1 MADETSTGALD
12 ASEPAA
18 WQGRWAS
25 AVALVGAIILIGLL
39 GLVTLTNR
47 NREAALE
54 LERNVYETMHL
65 VRAVDGSIARAEAAL
80 GRFALDEDLRTSGTS
95 YYQEWRRAA
104 FQIARLRNLVRNDE
118 KQLERVTLLRE
129 LFNRRGEELGRA
141 AAAASRREGTAAL
154 GLFYSAAGSTTLT
167 QLQAQL
173 DGIEEAARQTLNER
187 VRASQAA
194 ADSADRFMMLLG
206 WVAVAISLLAIALS
220 YWAYKAFAEGR
231 IARSQ
236 ADSEAER
243 AAELDR
249 AVQQRTREL
258 STANERL
265 QSEMAERAAAEEKL
279 RQVQKME
286 AVGQLTGGIAHDF
299 NNMLAVVV
307 GGLDLAKRRLRSS
320 PSEAEVHIDSALEGA
335 TRASALT
342 RRLLTFARAEPLLP
356 EAIAPAT
363 LVNGMLELIDR
374 TIGERIRVH
383 TSFPEEPWYVWA
395 DQNGLENAI
404 LNLCVNA
411 RDAMAETGDLT
422 IAVANVALADGEV
435 GALEAGDYVR
445 VTVADTGRGI
455 APEHLERVFEPFFTT
470 KPVGKGTGLGLS
482 QIFGFARQSG
492 GDIVLQSEVG
502 RGTSV
507 SIYLPHAVGVT
518 AGTSAPVR
526 GFGEPE
532 QVNPAF
538 QGGRIL
544 VVEDDPR
551 VSRSTV
557 SALQELGHRPHAV
570 SSGSEAL
577 QILEEEDGF
586 DLVITDVVMPNMTGV
601 ELAREVGRTYP
612 GLGILFV
619 TGYVGEAGTLDELG
633 GRPVLRKPFT
643 VAQLAAAVETAMARR
658 NGYDAAAE

>member
-47 NREAALE
+47 NRDAALN
-54 LERNVYETMHL
+54 LERNVYESMHL
-65 VRAVDGSIARAEAAL
+65 VRAVDGTIARAEAAM
-80 GRFALDEDLRTSGTS
+80 GRYVLDLTGESGTS
-95 YYQEWRRAA
+95 YYQEWRRAGH
-104 FQIARLRNLVRNDE
+104 QIGQLRDLVRNDPA
-118 KQLERVTLLRE
+118 QVERVDQLRR
-129 LFNRRGEELGRA
+129 LFNRRGEELARA
-141 AAAASRREGTAAL
+141 ATAASRREGMAAV
-154 GLFYSAAGSTTLT
+154 GLFYSAGLSDSGEQLNAQIDAIEQAGRL
-167 QLQAQL
+167 
-173 DGIEEAARQTLNER
+173 TLNQR
-187 VRASQAA
+187 VRARQAA
-194 ADSADRFMMLLG
+194 ADSADRFMMWLG
-206 WVAVAISLLAIALS
+206 WAAIAVSLLAIALS
-220 YWAYKAFAEGR
+220 YWAYRAFTEGR
-231 IARSQ
+231 LARSQ
-236 ADSEAER
+236 ADLEAER
-243 AAELDR
+243 SAELER
-249 AVQQRTREL
+249 AVSERTREL

-265 QSEMAERAAAEEKL
+265 QAEMGERAAAEEKL

-307 GGLDLAKRRLRSS
+307 GGLDLAKRRLRTS
-320 PSEAEVHIDSALEGA
+320 PREAEDHLDSALEGA

-356 EAIAPAT
+356 EAMAPSA

-374 TIGERIRVH
+374 TIGERIQVH
-383 TSFPEEPWYVWA
+383 TSFADDPWYVWA

-411 RDAMAETGDLT
+411 RDAMEETGDLT
-422 IAVANVALADGEV
+422 IAVDNVTLGAGEV
-435 GALEAGDYVR
+435 GPLEAGEYVR
-445 VTVADTGRGI
+445 VTVTDTGRGI
-455 APEHLERVFEPFFTT
+455 APENIERVFEPFFTT

-492 GDIVLQSEVG
+492 GHVALDSEVG

-507 SIYLPHAVGVT
+507 AMYLPHAVGVT
-518 AGTSAPVR
+518 ASSDVAKR
-526 GFGEPE
+526 GFGETE
-532 QVNPAF
+532 EIRPAIH
-538 QGGRIL
+538 GARIL

-557 SALQELGHRPHAV
+557 SALQELGHFPHAV
-570 SSGSEAL
+570 SSGADAL
-577 QILEEEDGF
+577 HILEEEGGF

-612 GLGILFV
+612 GLGLLFV

-643 VAQLAAAVETAMARR
+643 VAQLAAAVETAMAGR

>member
-1 MADETSTGALD
+1 MADETSTGAPD

-39 GLVTLTNR
+39 TLVTLTNR
-47 NREAALE
+47 DRDAALA
-54 LERNVYETMHL
+54 LERNVYESMHL
-65 VRAVDGSIARAEAAL
+65 VRAVDGSIARAEAAM
-80 GRFALDEDLRTSGTS
+80 GRYVLDLTRESGTF
-95 YYQEWRRAA
+95 YYQEWRRAGH
-104 FQIARLRNLVRNDE
+104 QIGQLRDLVRDDPE
-118 KQLERVTLLRE
+118 QVERVDQLRQ
-129 LFNRRGEELGRA
+129 LFNRRGEELARA
-141 AAAASRREGTAAL
+141 ATAASRREGMAGI
-154 GLFYSAAGSTTLT
+154 GLFYSAAQSDALEL
-167 QLQAQL
+167 LQAQL
-173 DGIEEAARQTLNER
+173 DAIERAGRETLNQR
-187 VRASQAA
+187 VRARQAA
-194 ADSADRFMMLLG
+194 ADRADRFMQWLG
-206 WVAVAISLLAIALS
+206 WVAVAISLLAIVLS
-220 YWAYKAFAEGR
+220 YWAYRAFAEGR
-231 IARSQ
+231 IARSR
-236 ADSEAER
+236 ADLEAER
-243 AAELDR
+243 SSELER
-249 AVQQRTREL
+249 AVSERTKEL

-265 QSEMAERAAAEEKL
+265 QAEMAERAAAEEKL

-307 GGLDLAKRRLRSS
+307 GGLDLAKRRLRTS
-320 PSEAEVHIDSALEGA
+320 PREAEAHIDSALEGA

-356 EAIAPAT
+356 EAIAPST
-363 LVNGMLELIDR
+363 LVNDMLELIDR

-383 TSFPEEPWYVWA
+383 TSFPDEPWHVWA

-411 RDAMAETGDLT
+411 RDAMEETGDLT
-422 IAVANVALADGEV
+422 IEVANVTLGEGEV
-435 GALEAGDYVR
+435 GSLDAGEYVR

-455 APEHLERVFEPFFTT
+455 APEHLQRVFEPFFTT

-492 GDIVLQSEVG
+492 GDITLQSELG

-507 SIYLPHAVGVT
+507 SIYLPRAVGVT
-518 AGTSAPVR
+518 SSSSAPR
-526 GFGEPE
+526 GVFGHAEE
-532 QVNPAF
+532 VQPALHS
-538 QGGRIL
+538 GRIL

-570 SSGSEAL
+570 SSGAEAL
-577 QILEEEDGF
+577 QVLAEEGGF

-658 NGYDAAAE
+658 DGYDAAAE

>member
-1 MADETSTGALD
+1 MADETSTVALD

-39 GLVTLTNR
+39 GLVALTNR

-80 GRFALDEDLRTSGTS
+80 GRFALDEDVETSGTS

-104 FQIARLRNLVRNDE
+104 FHIGRLRNLVRNDE
-118 KQLERVTLLRE
+118 AQLERVTLLRQ

-141 AAAASRREGTAAL
+141 ASAASRQEGTAAL
-154 GLFYSAAGSTTLT
+154 GLFYSAAGSATLT

-173 DGIEEAARQTLNER
+173 DAIEDAARKTLNER

-194 ADSADRFMMLLG
+194 ADSADRFMLWLG

-220 YWAYKAFAEGR
+220 YWAYRAFAEGR

-236 ADSEAER
+236 ADLEAER
-243 AAELDR
+243 ASELER
-249 AVQQRTREL
+249 AVLERTREL
-258 STANERL
+258 RTANERL
-265 QSEMAERAAAEEKL
+265 QDEMSERAAAEERL

-307 GGLDLAKRRLRSS
+307 GGLDLAKRRLRTT
-320 PSEAEVHIDSALEGA
+320 PREAEVHIDSALEGA
-335 TRASALT
+335 TRAAALT

-356 EAIAPAT
+356 EAIAPST
-363 LVNGMLELIDR
+363 LVNDMLELIDR

-383 TSFPEEPWYVWA
+383 TSFPDEPWYVWA

-411 RDAMAETGDLT
+411 RDAMEATGDLT
-422 IAVANVALADGEV
+422 IAVANVTLGEGEV
-435 GALEAGDYVR
+435 GALDAGEYVR
-445 VTVADTGRGI
+445 VTVTDTGRGI
-455 APEHLERVFEPFFTT
+455 APEHIERVFEPFFTT

-492 GDIVLQSEVG
+492 GDIVLQSEIG

-518 AGTSAPVR
+518 SSDEAPR
-526 GFGEPE
+526 SGFGQPQE
-532 QVNPAF
+532 VAPALRS
-538 QGGRIL
+538 GRIL

-570 SSGSEAL
+570 SSGADAL
-577 QILEEEDGF
+577 KVLDEEGGF
-586 DLVITDVVMPNMTGV
+586 DLIITDVVMPNMTGV

-633 GRPVLRKPFT
+633 GRAVLRKPFT
-643 VAQLAAAVETAMARR
+643 IAQLAAAVETAMARR
-658 NGYDAAAE
+658 PGYDAAAE

>member
-1 MADETSTGALD
+1 MADETSTGATD

-47 NREAALE
+47 NRDAALA
-54 LERNVYETMHL
+54 LERNVYESMHL
-65 VRAVDGSIARAEAAL
+65 VRAVDGSIARAEAAM
-80 GRFALDEDLRTSGTS
+80 GRYVLDLAPESGTS

-104 FQIARLRNLVRNDE
+104 HQIGQLRDLVRDDP
-118 KQLERVTLLRE
+118 QQVERVDQLRR
-129 LFNRRGEELGRA
+129 LFNQRGQELARA
-141 AAAASRREGTAAL
+141 ASAASRSEASLGL
-154 GLFYSAAGSTTLT
+154 GLFYSAIRSQGLER
-167 QLQAQL
+167 LQAQI
-173 DGIEEAARQTLNER
+173 DAIERAARQTLNER
-187 VRASQAA
+187 VRSRHEAS
-194 ADSADRFMMLLG
+194 DRADRFMQWLG
-206 WVAVAISLLAIALS
+206 WVAIAISLLAIMLS
-220 YWAYKAFAEGR
+220 YSAYRAFAEGR
-231 IARSQ
+231 IARSR
-236 ADSEAER
+236 AELEAER
-243 AAELDR
+243 STELER
-249 AVQQRTREL
+249 AVSERTREL
-258 STANERL
+258 SAANERL
-265 QSEMAERAAAEEKL
+265 QAEMAERASAEEKL

-307 GGLDLAKRRLRSS
+307 GGLDLAKRRLRTT
-320 PSEAEVHIDSALEGA
+320 PEEAEAHIDSALEGA

-356 EAIAPAT
+356 EAIAPSS
-363 LVNGMLELIDR
+363 LVSDMLELIDR
-374 TIGERIRVH
+374 TIGERIQVH
-383 TSFPEEPWYVWA
+383 TSFPDEPWHVWA

-411 RDAMAETGDLT
+411 RDAMEETGDLT
-422 IAVANVALADGEV
+422 IEVANAMLDKGEV
-435 GALEAGDYVR
+435 GALDAGEYVR
-445 VTVADTGRGI
+445 VTVADSGRGI
-455 APEHLERVFEPFFTT
+455 APEHLQRVFEPFFTT

-492 GDIVLQSEVG
+492 GDVTLHSEVG
-502 RGTSV
+502 TGTSV
-507 SIYLPHAVGVT
+507 SIYLPRAVGVT
-518 AGTSAPVR
+518 SSSSASR
-526 GFGEPE
+526 GDLAQAEE
-532 QVNPAF
+532 VTPAL

-557 SALQELGHRPHAV
+557 SALQELGHHPHAV
-570 SSGSEAL
+570 PSGIDAL
-577 QILEEEDGF
+577 KLLRDEGGF
-586 DLVITDVVMPNMTGV
+586 DLLITDVVMPNMTGV

-643 VAQLAAAVETAMARR
+643 VSQLAAAVETAMIRR
-658 NGYDAAAE
+658 DGYEAAAE

>member
-1 MADETSTGALD
+1 MADEPSIVALD
-12 ASEPAA
+12 ASEPVA

-25 AVALVGAIILIGLL
+25 AVALVGAIILIALL

-47 NREAALE
+47 NRDAALA
-54 LERNVYETMHL
+54 LERNVYESMHL
-65 VRAVDGSIARAEAAL
+65 VRAVDGSIARAEAAM
-80 GRFALDEDLRTSGTS
+80 GRYVLDFSGESGTS

-104 FQIARLRNLVRNDE
+104 HQIGQLRGLVESDPE
-118 KQLERVTLLRE
+118 QVERVDQLRQ
-129 LFNRRGEELGRA
+129 LFNQRGAELARA
-141 AAAASRREGTAAL
+141 ASAASRREGNLGL
-154 GLFYSAAGSTTLT
+154 GLFYSAIQSRGLER
-167 QLQAQL
+167 LQGQI
-173 DGIEEAARQTLNER
+173 DTIERAARQSLNQR
-187 VRASQAA
+187 VRARHEAS
-194 ADSADRFMMLLG
+194 DSADRFMMWLG
-206 WVAVAISLLAIALS
+206 WVAIAVSLLAIALS
-220 YWAYKAFAEGR
+220 YWAYRAFTEGR
-231 IARSQ
+231 LARSQ
-236 ADSEAER
+236 AEVADERSSELER
-243 AAELDR
+243 AVSE
-249 AVQQRTREL
+249 RTREL

-265 QSEMAERAAAEEKL
+265 QAEMSERAAAEEKL

-307 GGLDLAKRRLRSS
+307 GGLDLAKRRLRTS
-320 PSEAEVHIDSALEGA
+320 PREAEDHIDSALEGA

-356 EAIAPAT
+356 EAIAPST

-383 TSFPEEPWYVWA
+383 TSFADEPWYVLA

-404 LNLCVNA
+404 LNQCVNA
-411 RDAMAETGDLT
+411 RDAMEETGDLT
-422 IAVANVALADGEV
+422 IAVDNVTLGAGEI
-435 GALEAGDYVR
+435 GPLEPGEYVR
-445 VTVADTGRGI
+445 VTVTDTGRGI
-455 APEHLERVFEPFFTT
+455 APENIERVFEPFFTT

-492 GDIVLQSEVG
+492 GHVTIDSEVG

-507 SIYLPHAVGVT
+507 AMYLPHAVGVT
-518 AGTSAPVR
+518 SGADVAKR
-526 GFGEPE
+526 GFGETE
-532 QVNPAF
+532 EIRPAIH
-538 QGGRIL
+538 GARVL

-570 SSGSEAL
+570 SSGADAL
-577 QILEEEDGF
+577 HILEEEGGF

-643 VAQLAAAVETAMARR
+643 VAQLAAAVESAITRR
-658 NGYDAAAE
+658 DGYEAAAE